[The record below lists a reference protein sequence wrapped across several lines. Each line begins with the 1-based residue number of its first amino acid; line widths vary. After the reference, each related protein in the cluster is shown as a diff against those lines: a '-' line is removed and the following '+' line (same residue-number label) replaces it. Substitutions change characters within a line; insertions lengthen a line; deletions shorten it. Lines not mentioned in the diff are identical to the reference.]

1 MGRKLFLSHLAE
13 ASRLGID
20 NIRNIHSPEDG
31 IVAFNY
37 VYPDNHLFRVNVEAF
52 ANDLAEYPDGNSF
65 VLSTKD
71 NSLDPI
77 VAGTLQKVTENAHG
91 KPLPKLLTE
100 VSELL
105 TTAITKESA
114 QDCTL
119 ADQAIADDD
128 FDLAMEGDSDDECFG
143 LAALDPGSTGRAHAP
158 SLSAGSEEKMEK
170 IRADLKALKN
180 SGYRVG
186 VFGNIA
192 CSGILCVS
200 IRVSKLGLSDEAL
213 QAWNIQRKHYFL
225 LLIRYTGAIDLSKS
239 MDMHVGLCDHYK
251 PPLPQ
256 VLALYQYT
264 KPDNVTSN
272 DNADTISKDDPAFQQ
287 LFIGNAINQLLEER
301 VFKIISARQ
310 LYDLT
315 WLGAEKYINEI
326 QATSS
331 SSIIGDMTPYHCSDD
346 PDASNLPPIV
356 LADHMRQER
365 LAKAS
370 LPLIIMQFALRHFV
384 RCTEFCLVCHC
395 RVDDA
400 FEALKPYVCLKPLCL
415 YQYMAL
421 GFGPSLE
428 WEIMTQPYVVDLLV
442 SFCYAAAR
450 SGRIKEFP
458 IGMNLMV
465 PVIPRFSEVSYPRKS
480 FACLWSMSLR
490 CLVVADDEKKE
501 SAVKNLKSGDWVVLL
516 CRQAGA
522 AAHCRVM
529 RVDLPDVWLHEPIS
543 VPLPEHFRIF
553 SCVTKEAHENGGF
566 LNAECYLY
574 DKNFDDLVK
583 EHQQGAIM
591 TMLDALPGVIE
602 MHRYLEGQGKSH
614 ELSLKAWS
622 DRIPES
628 TVNLLR
634 WIVASN
640 RSCIFQVDDI
650 GSKNGCEIRGK
661 AEDRVGGM
669 ASWIQFRFAQG
680 APDKEKRFNKSVERH
695 ARATRTKY
703 PTLFAWHGSPM
714 GNWHSI
720 IRQGLRYDDILHGRS
735 YGNGVYMSPH
745 ASTSL
750 GYTHEIAQSNCAWQ
764 GSFLKIEKMLSL
776 QEVVNDPEQF
786 TSTMPHY
793 VVPKVDWIQT
803 RYLFVKTKDA
813 PVRRDLAVEIYE
825 QDPNRRAYNEAC
837 EVLSIPMTAISK
849 ARRPGN
855 SIDTTA
861 TPRGK
866 RTKRISTTDLATAEQ
881 REDDADSVVSDAD
894 DLALFQV
901 ADQKYD
907 PRLHDSDATAESLC
921 VSGKKRPAEVAVETD
936 FVPGKL
942 DVKDITFMEAP
953 QDATPVAT
961 KALMR
966 LFRDALKTQETTPPA
981 TLGWYIDRNLVNNV
995 YQWIVEL
1002 HSFPKDLPLAK
1013 DMKDAGVTS
1022 IVMEMRFTSQYPFSP
1037 PFIRVVKPRFLP
1049 FNRGGGGNVTDGGAM
1064 CMEVLTNNGWSASL
1078 SVESLLLQVRLVI
1091 CDTERPAR
1099 LAHPPGSN
1107 YGIGEA
1113 IAAYI
1118 RACRNH
1124 GWKVPA
1130 GFETIQN

>member
-1 MGRKLFLSHLAE
+1 MGRKLFLSHLDE
-13 ASRLGID
+13 ASLLGID
-20 NIRNIHSPEDG
+20 NICSIHSPEDG

-37 VYPDNHLFRVNVEAF
+37 VYPDSHRLQVHVEAF

-77 VAGTLQKVTENAHG
+77 VTETLQKVTENAHG
-91 KPLPKLLTE
+91 KPLPNLLTE

-105 TTAITKESA
+105 TAAITKESA
-114 QDCTL
+114 QDNTL
-119 ADQAIADDD
+119 ADQAMADDD
-128 FDLAMEGDSDDECFG
+128 FDLTLEGVSDDECFG
-143 LAALDPGSTGRAHAP
+143 LAALDPRSAGRAHAT
-158 SLSAGSEEKMEK
+158 SLSAGSQEKMEK
-170 IRADLKALKN
+170 IRADLRTLKN
-180 SGYRVG
+180 SGFRVG

-192 CSGILCVS
+192 SSGVLCVS

-213 QAWNIQRKHYFL
+213 QAWNIPRKHYFL
-225 LLIRYTGAIDLSKS
+225 LLIRYTGGYRDATRVTDAQELSNS
-239 MDMHVGLCDHYK
+239 MDMRVGLCDHYK

-256 VLALYQYT
+256 VLALYQYI

-272 DNADTISKDDPAFQQ
+272 KNADTIPKDDPAFQR

-315 WLGAEKYINEI
+315 WLGAEKYINQI

-331 SSIIGDMTPYHCSDD
+331 SSIIGDMTPYRCSDD
-346 PDASNLPPIV
+346 ANASNLPPIV

-365 LAKAS
+365 VAKAS
-370 LPLIIMQFALRHFV
+370 LPLIIMQFALRHFI
-384 RCTEFCLVCHC
+384 RCTEFCLVCHY

-415 YQYMAL
+415 YQYMSL

-428 WEIMTQPYVVDLLV
+428 WEIMAQPYVVDLLV

-465 PVIPRFSEVSYPRKS
+465 PVIPRFSEVSYVRKS

-501 SAVKNLKSGDWVVLL
+501 SAVKNLKSGDWIVLL

-529 RVDLPDVWLHEPIS
+529 RVDLPDVWLHEPVS
-543 VPLPEHFRIF
+543 VPLPEHCRIF
-553 SCVTKEAHENGGF
+553 GCATKDANENGDF

-574 DKNFDDLVK
+574 DKNFDNLVK

-591 TMLDALPGVIE
+591 TLLDALPDVIE
-602 MHRYLEGQGKSH
+602 MHQYLGGQGKSH
-614 ELSLKAWS
+614 EFSLKAWS

-650 GSKNGCEIRGK
+650 DGKTGCEIRGK

-680 APDKEKRFNKSVERH
+680 APDKEKRFNQSVERH

-720 IRQGLRYDDILHGRS
+720 IRQGLQYDDILHGRS

-750 GYTHEIAQSNCAWQ
+750 GYTYEVVHSNCSWQ
-764 GSFLKIEKMLSL
+764 GSLLKIEKVLSL

-786 TSTMPHY
+786 TSTVPHY

-803 RYLFVKTKDA
+803 RYLFIKTKDA
-813 PVRRDLAVEIYE
+813 PIRRDLAVEIYE

-855 SIDTTA
+855 SIESAA

-866 RTKRISTTDLATAEQ
+866 RTKRIVTTDLATAEQ
-881 REDDADSVVSDAD
+881 REDDGDSVVSDAD
-894 DLALFQV
+894 DLALLQD

-907 PRLHDSDATAESLC
+907 LGLHESDATAESLC
-921 VSGKKRPAEVAVETD
+921 ASGKKRPAEAALDTD

-942 DVKDITFMEAP
+942 DIRDITCMEAP
-953 QDATPVAT
+953 QDATPIAST
-961 KALMR
+961 ALMG
-966 LFRDALKTQETTPPA
+966 LFRDALKTQESTPPA
-981 TLGWYIDRNLVNNV
+981 TLGWYIGRNLISNV

-1022 IVMEMRFTSQYPFSP
+1022 LSWRCDSP
-1037 PFIRVVKPRFLP
+1037 
-1049 FNRGGGGNVTDGGAM
+1049 
-1064 CMEVLTNNGWSASL
+1064 ASIL
-1078 SVESLLLQVRLVI
+1078 SVPRSFEWSSLASYPS
-1091 CDTERPAR
+1091 TEAEVGTSPREVQCAWR
-1099 LAHPPGSN
+1099 
-1107 YGIGEA
+1107 
-1113 IAAYI
+1113 
-1118 RACRNH
+1118 C
-1124 GWKVPA
+1124 
-1130 GFETIQN
+1130 